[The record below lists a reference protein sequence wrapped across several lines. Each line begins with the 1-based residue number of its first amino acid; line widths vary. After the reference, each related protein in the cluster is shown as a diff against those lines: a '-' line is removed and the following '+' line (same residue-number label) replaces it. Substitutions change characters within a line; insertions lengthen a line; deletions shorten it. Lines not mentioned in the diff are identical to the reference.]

1 MYEQTP
7 KNIEKLR
14 LRADITSRGF
24 QNNPCPAGHLHLDA
38 IGLPVVECRIAT
50 DLHDDAAAE
59 ELPPRFE
66 ASSCVSYKN
75 CIIWRDRKH
84 QETNEKGNVL

>member
-14 LRADITSRGF
+14 LRAEITSRGF

-38 IGLPVVECRIAT
+38 IGLPVVECRIAAE
-50 DLHDDAAAE
+50 LHDDTATE

-66 ASSCVSYKN
+66 ASSCVSYKS
-75 CIIWRDRKH
+75 CVIWRDEKH
-84 QETNEKGNVL
+84 KAQRASGNVL